1 MMEVH
6 HGKNVCDYRKR
17 YCRKYG
23 CNGGIIREVSTKEE
37 LSELMERM
45 PYIQTIQAP
54 NGKVRRELY
63 ELSMKKFDD
72 VEWVKVIKSVYL
84 RMEDRRYEDFEPGY
98 MEKAK
103 QFLYGEIAVCF
114 EIPFE
119 EVEQFVNDTIKKHV
133 EEF

>member
-1 MMEVH
+1 MEKSYVITE
-6 HGKNVCDYRKR
+6 
-17 YCRKYG
+17 
-23 CNGGIIREVSTKEE
+23 NGIEEKTDVMDGIVREVSTKEE

-63 ELSMKKFDD
+63 ELSMKKYDD

-84 RMEDRRYEDFEPGY
+84 RMEDRRYEDFEPRY

-103 QFLYGEIAVCF
+103 EYLYGEIAVRF
-114 EIPFE
+114 ELPTD
-119 EVEQFVNDTIKKHV
+119 EVEQFVNETIRKHL
-133 EEF
+133 EDF

>member
-1 MMEVH
+1 M
-6 HGKNVCDYRKR
+6 RKL
-17 YCRKYG
+17 YVITA
-23 CNGGIIREVSTKEE
+23 NGIVEKSDAMDGIIREVSTKEE

-54 NGKVRRELY
+54 NGKVRKELY
-63 ELSMKKFDD
+63 ELSMKQYDD

-84 RMEDRRYEDFEPGY
+84 RMEDRRYEDFEPRY

-103 QFLYGEIAVCF
+103 QFLYREIAVRF
-114 EIPFE
+114 EIPYE
-119 EVEQFVNDTIKKHV
+119 EVEQFVNDTIKKHL

>member
-1 MMEVH
+1 MGKSYVITEKGIVEKTEAMEV
-6 HGKNVCDYRKR
+6 
-17 YCRKYG
+17 
-23 CNGGIIREVSTKEE
+23 IIREVSTKEE

-54 NGKVRRELY
+54 NGKVRKELY
-63 ELSMKKFDD
+63 ELSMKKYDD
-72 VEWVKVIKSVYL
+72 VEWVKVIKSVHL

-103 QFLYGEIAVCF
+103 QFLYGEIAVRF
-114 EIPFE
+114 EIPYE
-119 EVEQFVNDTIKKHV
+119 EVEQFVNDTIKKHL

>member
-1 MMEVH
+1 MEKPYVITENDIAE
-6 HGKNVCDYRKR
+6 KTDAID
-17 YCRKYG
+17 
-23 CNGGIIREVSTKEE
+23 GIIREVSTKEE
-37 LSELMERM
+37 LLELIERM

-54 NGKVRRELY
+54 NGKVRKELY
-63 ELSMKKFDD
+63 ELSMKKYDD

-103 QFLYGEIAVCF
+103 EFLYGEIAVRF
-114 EIPFE
+114 ELPAD
-119 EVEQFVNDTIKKHV
+119 EVEQFVNETIRKHL

>member
-1 MMEVH
+1 MGKTYVITENGIAENTDAME
-6 HGKNVCDYRKR
+6 
-17 YCRKYG
+17 
-23 CNGGIIREVSTKEE
+23 GIIREVSTKEE

-72 VEWVKVIKSVYL
+72 VEWVKIIKSVYL

-119 EVEQFVNDTIKKHV
+119 EVEQFVNDTIKKHL

>member
-1 MMEVH
+1 MEKSYVITE
-6 HGKNVCDYRKR
+6 
-17 YCRKYG
+17 
-23 CNGGIIREVSTKEE
+23 NGIAEKTDAMDGIIREVSTKEE

-63 ELSMKKFDD
+63 ELSMKKVDD

-103 QFLYGEIAVCF
+103 QFLYGEIAVRF

-119 EVEQFVNDTIKKHV
+119 EVEQFVNDTIKKHL

>member
-1 MMEVH
+1 MGELYVITESAVAEKTDAMA
-6 HGKNVCDYRKR
+6 
-17 YCRKYG
+17 
-23 CNGGIIREVSTKEE
+23 GIIREVSTKEE

-63 ELSMKKFDD
+63 ELSMKKYDD
-72 VEWVKVIKSVYL
+72 VEWVKVIKNVYL

-103 QFLYGEIAVCF
+103 QFLYGEIAVRF
-114 EIPFE
+114 EIPYE
-119 EVEQFVNDTIKKHV
+119 EVEQFVNDTIKKHL

>member
-1 MMEVH
+1 MGKSYVITESAVAEKTDAME
-6 HGKNVCDYRKR
+6 
-17 YCRKYG
+17 
-23 CNGGIIREVSTKEE
+23 GIIREVSTKEE
-37 LSELMERM
+37 LFELMERM

-54 NGKVRRELY
+54 NGKVRKELY
-63 ELSMKKFDD
+63 ELSMKKYDD

-103 QFLYGEIAVCF
+103 QFLYGEIAVRF
-114 EIPFE
+114 EIPYE
-119 EVEQFVNDTIKKHV
+119 EVEQFVNDTIKKHL

>member
-1 MMEVH
+1 MGELYVITESAVAEKTDAMV
-6 HGKNVCDYRKR
+6 
-17 YCRKYG
+17 
-23 CNGGIIREVSTKEE
+23 GIIREVSTKEE

-63 ELSMKKFDD
+63 ELSMKKYDD

-103 QFLYGEIAVCF
+103 QFLYGEIAVRF
-114 EIPFE
+114 EIPYE
-119 EVEQFVNDTIKKHV
+119 EVEQFVNDTIKKHL

>member
-1 MMEVH
+1 ME
-6 HGKNVCDYRKR
+6 N
-17 YCRKYG
+17 KYMITEKG
-23 CNGGIIREVSTKEE
+23 IKQKPDTEERIIREISTKEE
-37 LSELMERM
+37 LEELIERM

-54 NGKVRRELY
+54 NGKVRKELY
-63 ELSMKKFDD
+63 ELAMKAYDD

-103 QFLYGEIAVCF
+103 QFLYGEIAVRF
-114 EIPFE
+114 VLPFND
-119 EVEQFVNDTIKKHV
+119 VEHFVNEAIKKHL

>member
-1 MMEVH
+1 MGKSYVITESAVAEKTDAME
-6 HGKNVCDYRKR
+6 
-17 YCRKYG
+17 
-23 CNGGIIREVSTKEE
+23 GIIREVSTKEE

-54 NGKVRRELY
+54 NGKVRKELY
-63 ELSMKKFDD
+63 ELSMKKYDD

-84 RMEDRRYEDFEPGY
+84 RMENRRYEDFEPGY

-103 QFLYGEIAVCF
+103 QFLYGEIAVRF
-114 EIPFE
+114 EIPYE
-119 EVEQFVNDTIKKHV
+119 EVEQFVNDTIKKHL

>member
-1 MMEVH
+1 ME
-6 HGKNVCDYRKR
+6 N
-17 YCRKYG
+17 KYMITEKG
-23 CNGGIIREVSTKEE
+23 IKQKPDTEERIIREISTKEE
-37 LSELMERM
+37 LEELIERM

-54 NGKVRRELY
+54 NGKVRKELY
-63 ELSMKKFDD
+63 ELAMKAYDD

-103 QFLYGEIAVCF
+103 QFLYGEIAVRF
-114 EIPFE
+114 VLQFND
-119 EVEQFVNDTIKKHV
+119 VEHFVNEAIKKHL

>member
-1 MMEVH
+1 MGELYVITESAVAEKTDAMA
-6 HGKNVCDYRKR
+6 
-17 YCRKYG
+17 
-23 CNGGIIREVSTKEE
+23 GIIREVSTKEE

-63 ELSMKKFDD
+63 ELSMKKYDD

-103 QFLYGEIAVCF
+103 QFLYGEIAVRF
-114 EIPFE
+114 EIPYE
-119 EVEQFVNDTIKKHV
+119 EVEQFVNDTIKNHL

>member
-1 MMEVH
+1 MGKLYVITESDVAEKTNAME
-6 HGKNVCDYRKR
+6 
-17 YCRKYG
+17 
-23 CNGGIIREVSTKEE
+23 GIIREVSTKEE

-54 NGKVRRELY
+54 NGKVRKELY
-63 ELSMKKFDD
+63 ELSMKQYDD

-103 QFLYGEIAVCF
+103 QFLYGEIAVRF
-114 EIPFE
+114 EIPYE
-119 EVEQFVNDTIKKHV
+119 EVEQFVNDTIKKHL

>member
-1 MMEVH
+1 M
-6 HGKNVCDYRKR
+6 
-17 YCRKYG
+17 
-23 CNGGIIREVSTKEE
+23 
-37 LSELMERM
+37 MERM

-119 EVEQFVNDTIKKHV
+119 EVEQFVNDTIKKHL

>member
-1 MMEVH
+1 M
-6 HGKNVCDYRKR
+6 GKR
-17 YCRKYG
+17 YVITE
-23 CNGGIIREVSTKEE
+23 NGIAENTDATEGIIREVSTKEE

-103 QFLYGEIAVCF
+103 QFLYGEIAVYF

-119 EVEQFVNDTIKKHV
+119 EVEQFVNDTIKKHL

>member
-1 MMEVH
+1 MEKTYVITE
-6 HGKNVCDYRKR
+6 
-17 YCRKYG
+17 
-23 CNGGIIREVSTKEE
+23 NGIAEKTDVMDGIIREVSTKEE
-37 LSELMERM
+37 LLELIERM

-54 NGKVRRELY
+54 NGKVRKELY
-63 ELSMKKFDD
+63 ELSMKKYDD

-103 QFLYGEIAVCF
+103 QFLYGEIAVRF
-114 EIPFE
+114 KIPYE
-119 EVEQFVNDTIKKHV
+119 EVEQFVNDTIKKHL

>member
-1 MMEVH
+1 M
-6 HGKNVCDYRKR
+6 RKL
-17 YCRKYG
+17 YVITA
-23 CNGGIIREVSTKEE
+23 NGIVEKSDAMDGIIREVSTKEE

-54 NGKVRRELY
+54 NGKVRKELY
-63 ELSMKKFDD
+63 ELSMKQYDD

-103 QFLYGEIAVCF
+103 QFLYREIAVRF
-114 EIPFE
+114 EIPYE
-119 EVEQFVNDTIKKHV
+119 EVEQFVNDTIKKHL

>member
-1 MMEVH
+1 MGKSYVITESAVAEKTDAME
-6 HGKNVCDYRKR
+6 
-17 YCRKYG
+17 
-23 CNGGIIREVSTKEE
+23 GIIREVSTKEE

-54 NGKVRRELY
+54 NGKVRKELY
-63 ELSMKKFDD
+63 ELSMKKYDD

-103 QFLYGEIAVCF
+103 QFLYGEIAVRF
-114 EIPFE
+114 EIPYE
-119 EVEQFVNDTIKKHV
+119 EVEQFVNDTIKKHL

>member
-1 MMEVH
+1 MGKTYVITENGIAENTDAME
-6 HGKNVCDYRKR
+6 
-17 YCRKYG
+17 
-23 CNGGIIREVSTKEE
+23 GIIREVSTKEE

-119 EVEQFVNDTIKKHV
+119 EVEQFVNDTIKKHL

>member
-1 MMEVH
+1 MGKLYVITESAVAEKTDAME
-6 HGKNVCDYRKR
+6 
-17 YCRKYG
+17 
-23 CNGGIIREVSTKEE
+23 GIIREVSTKEE
-37 LSELMERM
+37 LFELMERM

-54 NGKVRRELY
+54 NGKVRKELY
-63 ELSMKKFDD
+63 ELSMKQYDD

-103 QFLYGEIAVCF
+103 QFLYGEIAVRF
-114 EIPFE
+114 EIPYE
-119 EVEQFVNDTIKKHV
+119 EVEQFVNDTIKKHL

>member
-1 MMEVH
+1 M
-6 HGKNVCDYRKR
+6 RKL
-17 YCRKYG
+17 YVITA
-23 CNGGIIREVSTKEE
+23 NGIVEKSDAMDGIIREVSTKEE

-54 NGKVRRELY
+54 NGKVRKELY
-63 ELSMKKFDD
+63 ELSMKQYDD

-84 RMEDRRYEDFEPGY
+84 RMEDRRYEDFEPRY

-114 EIPFE
+114 EILFE
-119 EVEQFVNDTIKKHV
+119 EVEQFVNDTIKKHL